1 VTVGRR
7 LLLLVLLA
15 LAACATPADRITSKL
30 VELGVPQHQARC
42 MGTRLG
48 ERLTT
53 AQLRKLGRVANVDG
67 PSIGRMSLRDIV
79 HRLSSVDDPELVAEL
94 LRAGV
99 GCAI

>member
-1 VTVGRR
+1 MVRR
-7 LLLLVLLA
+7 LVLCMLLGLG
-15 LAACATPADRITSKL
+15 ACATPADRITGKL

-67 PSIGRMSLRDIV
+67 HAIGGMSLREIV
-79 HRLSSVDDPELVAEL
+79 RRLSSVDDPELVAEL